1 MKKLFFTA
9 LLVAG
14 TTLGFAKDNVQNS
27 KSTHTESSKK
37 VESNV
42 EKPQT
47 IYQFDTLE
55 EAQKFLKDC
64 TVLTAAYTMVDG
76 ELELVS
82 ICETTSPCILQEE
95 GTTTIVAV
103 IV

>member
-1 MKKLFFTA
+1 MKKLLFA
-9 LLVAG
+9 AMVLAG

-27 KSTHTESSKK
+27 KSTHTESSQ

-55 EAQKFLKDC
+55 EAQKFLAEC
-64 TVLTAAYTMVDG
+64 TDLVVVTREVDG
-76 ELELVS
+76 KTEILSTHESTV
-82 ICETTSPCILQEE
+82 PCILRPE
-95 GTTTIVAV
+95 GTVNVFV
-103 IV
+103 ISA